1 MKLSKNRLHKI
12 KNKKN
17 HSRKKCNFRKKHKS
31 SYKNTQKKHYK
42 KGNLKNKSLKIYVGG
57 GAGQSSPKP
66 NNVLPPE
73 PTIATEIEKNTNQIK
88 TWKNEIKE
96 LEQKI
101 DEKKTE
107 KEKKTN
113 EADKKRIQIAIDQL
127 TKQIETK
134 NGAVSKLE
142 NLLKKL
148 KVTKKQVDA
157 TEIAKQAAIDNKK
170 EEAKEKE
177 EEVKAAEKK
186 KKEDAVKEKEEVAK
200 KKEEADKKAALD
212 KAAKKEEAEKKKE
225 EAEKKKKEEADK
237 KAAAAKKE
245 AAAKEAEKKKKEDA
259 DKKEAADK
267 KAAKEKE
274 DAAKEAE
281 KKKKEDAA
289 KEKEEVAKKKEEA
302 DKKAAAK
309 EAEKKKEDAAKEKEE
324 VAKKKEEAEKKKKED
339 AALDKVAK
347 EKEAAKREEDA
358 AKETKMRNEA
368 KKKMDII
375 AADVDKRL
383 ATQAAWATEDKEAED
398 KKATDEHK
406 QKKGTAEE
414 KLEAGC
420 KELLKTPLPKA
431 DENINATI
439 STAIK
444 AKYDAKNYQLIT
456 KNDTIDLSHLPIK
469 KTSDIYKVNITS
481 GGDCLYDS
489 VVFNIL
495 YKQKG
500 KWNNISG
507 WVPTARQDAADST
520 SYIGNLRTVLQH
532 YICSKRKEL
541 IADLGLSSELLQ
553 ETFTRIG
560 NNNLPNPG
568 TPSNDGWAQE
578 IEIRLLAR
586 MFGVCIMTV
595 NNINKNHITIYNRRG
610 QLIGKESYKYDINSD
625 TNLCTDQNAIMLYNT
640 NDTHFES
647 LVMLPETKTVTG
659 TGTNVAIQAAK
670 SLNKYECDPE
680 KLNIDVPDTEA
691 EAKKKMKD
699 IDDEIIW
706 CSSNTLKGDDNSCKL
721 IALLEKSLD
730 FMNAYEKNFGKK
742 LAEDEIGEKNDKL
755 FKEEDKY
762 NYELVPSP
770 NNKAAA
776 KDKLENFNTLFKNP
790 KFNNTDILKAMYIYF
805 RKAKKLYPQFTDD
818 CLIGT
823 GTKTDAKT
831 DANANAKTD
840 ANADADTDTGTNA
853 KTIEPF
859 TNSELSSM
867 YDKYKRNGVFDRKSL
882 IHCLLAKDD
891 DGIRLKQLF
900 GLPAKLTA
908 RDLTTGMPINKIFAT
923 ILSTIYN
930 KGPGK
935 DNNYNGVADENDIT
949 LKEFIDFIDCGTKR
963 DKSKE
968 DFKCE
973 NVVKPSAPPE
983 SGASTSGTGASTSGT
998 GASTPGP
1005 EASASGTGASAS
1017 GTGSSWWNN
1026 PFGKSKGPPGP
1037 PEAANIPTATATPV
1051 KSNNIELEIN
1061 EKDFD
1066 GTLKRVDV
1074 SIFIPTDGEVIVRN
1088 YAKNTA
1094 RETLRGLPVYGIS
1107 N

>member
-42 KGNLKNKSLKIYVGG
+42 KGNLKNKTLKIYVGG

-212 KAAKKEEAEKKKE
+212 KAAKKEEA
-225 EAEKKKKEEADK
+225 DK

-302 DKKAAAK
+302 D
-309 EAEKKKEDAAKEKEE
+309 
-324 VAKKKEEAEKKKKED
+324 KKKKED

-444 AKYDAKNYQLIT
+444 AKYDANNYQLI
-456 KNDTIDLSHLPIK
+456 KQNKTIDLSHLPIK

-500 KWNNISG
+500 KWNDIDG
-507 WVPTARQDAADST
+507 WVPKARQDAADST

-532 YICSKRKEL
+532 YICSKREEL

-560 NNNLPNPG
+560 NNNLPKPG

-706 CSSNTLKGDDNSCKL
+706 CSSNTLKGPDNSCKL
-721 IALLEKSLD
+721 MALLEKSLD
-730 FMNAYEKNFGKK
+730 FMNAYEKKFGKK
-742 LAEDEIGEKNDKL
+742 LAEDEIDEKTDKL
-755 FKEEDKY
+755 FKEKNES
-762 NYELVPSP
+762 NYELVPF
-770 NNKAAA
+770 NDKAAA
-776 KDKLENFNTLFKNP
+776 KDKLENFNTLFQNP

-805 RKAKKLYPQFTDD
+805 RKAKHDYPGFTDD
-818 CLIGT
+818 CPIGT

-831 DANANAKTD
+831 DANAKTGTKPDANANAKTD
-840 ANADADTDTGTNA
+840 TGTGTNA
-853 KTIEPF
+853 IPLTDKEI
-859 TNSELSSM
+859 TN
-867 YDKYKRNGVFDRKSL
+867 
-882 IHCLLAKDD
+882 
-891 DGIRLKQLF
+891 LF
-900 GLPAKLTA
+900 
-908 RDLTTGMPINKIFAT
+908 NKIAGDGAKKISTGKFINFIT
-923 ILSTIYN
+923 NKDKPDSILLRKIIGLDEPLTREQF
-930 KGPGK
+930 KDGK
-935 DNNYNGVADENDIT
+935 SWNTNLKDFSKNSQIIGSLFKTFYEFQPSNENDRNKDANESDFD
-949 LKEFIDFIDCGTKR
+949 LKRFKQFVNCGQYR
-963 DKSKE
+963 DKSKNIFDCKDVE
-968 DFKCE
+968 IP
-973 NVVKPSAPPE
+973 KPSAPPE
-983 SGASTSGTGASTSGT
+983 SGASTSGPTPGPGASTSGPT
-998 GASTPGP
+998 PGPGASTSGPTPGP
-1005 EASASGTGASAS
+1005 GAPSGTTGSPEKASGTTGSPEKAS
-1017 GTGSSWWNN
+1017 GTTG
-1026 PFGKSKGPPGP
+1026 
-1037 PEAANIPTATATPV
+1037 IPTATAIPV
-1051 KSNNIELEIN
+1051 NSKNIELEIN

-1088 YAKNTA
+1088 YAKNNA
-1094 RETLRGLPVYGIS
+1094 RETLRGIPVYGIPQ
-1107 N
+1107 